1 MFGLSFYKH
10 AVINNAEKSKFC
22 TRKIIKYKKNP
33 MKNAVSTHYRGYA
46 SLLKLSLKFF
56 H

>member
-1 MFGLSFYKH
+1 MFGLSLYKH
-10 AVINNAEKSKFC
+10 AVINNAEKKQVLYQKNN
-22 TRKIIKYKKNP
+22 KIQKNP